1 LKFLGLILINIEF
14 QPLKDEGNL
23 KISKKTKS
31 KLPRKSKT
39 KNSNLIFEL
48 GI

>member
-1 LKFLGLILINIEF
+1 MRETLK
-14 QPLKDEGNL
+14 
-23 KISKKTKS
+23 SKKTKS

-39 KNSNLIFEL
+39 KNSNLIFEP